1 MLMQTG
7 VIVDIR
13 LTADSCHW
21 YQKAQQS
28 NSLVLWRH
36 LFNYGIGYYIFREF
50 YNPEIAYLKE
60 TVLEEDTPDGIKG
73 EKANL
78 I

>member
-1 MLMQTG
+1 MLLIPEGLAKQF
-7 VIVDIR
+7 
-13 LTADSCHW
+13 SCPL
-21 YQKAQQS
+21 KA
-28 NSLVLWRH
+28 
-36 LFNYGIGYYIFREF
+36 FNCGIGYYIFREF